1 MPAGGPRPG
10 RGDQRSRLLD
20 AIVAIVGRDGYLQAK
35 IGDIAERAGVSRA
48 TFYELFEDKEEC
60 FLAAHRERAER
71 IGAEIGQAV
80 AKGEPSDATRA
91 AVAVLVELADREPHA
106 FSFLTHEAMFAGA
119 RGAEERDR
127 LIALLAQEIELALSR
142 SPDEAPTPDMPV
154 RILLGGIIR
163 VLGVHMRRGE
173 DRPRELL
180 ADLLVWVDSY
190 EVPRGAQIWRRI
202 TPGPAFL
209 HDEGREIAVGPLAP
223 EALPRGAPPA
233 AGRDGQARAARAH
246 PVRHREGHHGQRLR
260 QHDRGRH
267 RRRRGALARGL
278 LRPLPRQAGG
288 VRRHVR
294 ALLRADHGGERER
307 LLRLRRHLAGAGVG
321 GGTGVHAI
329 RGVGAQPL
337 PLRVRRVLRTGPGQ
351 RQAHGRPRS
360 SASPC
365 SSRRATASAPRP
377 LRFRGSSPRPSTAS
391 VQEEVA
397 FHIRHDRVAEV
408 PALLPLAVYI
418 ILTPFVG
425 VHAAREF
432 VDRKLRE
439 GTGRAWRGRHRIEY
453 RT

>member
-20 AIVAIVGRDGYLQAK
+20 AIVAVVGRDGYLQAK
-35 IGDIAERAGVSRA
+35 IGEIAERAGVSRA

-60 FLAAHRERAER
+60 FLAAHRERSER
-71 IGAEIGQAV
+71 ISAEMGVAV
-80 AKGEPSDATRA
+80 AKGEPRDATRV
-91 AVAVLVELADREPHA
+91 AVTVLVEFADREPHA
-106 FSFLTHEAMFAGA
+106 FSFLAHEAMLAGA

-127 LIALLAQEIELALSR
+127 LIALLAQQIELALSR

-180 ADLLVWVDSY
+180 ADLLVWIDSY
-190 EVPRGAQIWRRI
+190 AVPRGAQIWRRI

-209 HDEGREIAVGPLAP
+209 HDANRAIAVGPLAP
-223 EALPRGAPPA
+223 EALPRGRPRLPGAMVKRVQQERILYATAEVITAKGYANTTVADIVAA
-233 AGRDGQARAARAH
+233 AGVSREVFYAHFHDKQEAFDDTFERFFEQIMAASASAFFGSAGTWEDRVWEAGRAFTRFVVSAPSLCHFGFVECYGPDPASARRTDDLILGFTMFI
-246 PVRHREGHHGQRLR
+246 E
-260 QHDRGRH
+260 
-267 RRRRGALARGL
+267 
-278 LRPLPRQAGG
+278 AGY
-288 VRRHVR
+288 
-294 ALLRADHGGERER
+294 
-307 LLRLRRHLAGAGVG
+307 
-321 GGTGVHAI
+321 
-329 RGVGAQPL
+329 
-337 PLRVRRVLRTGPGQ
+337 RVRP
-351 RQAHGRPRS
+351 QAAQVPRLVS
-360 SASPC
+360 EALDC
-365 SSRRATASAPRP
+365 AI
-377 LRFRGSSPRPSTAS
+377 
-391 VQEEVA
+391 QEEVA

-425 VHAAREF
+425 VHAACEF

-439 GTGRAWRGRHRIEY
+439 GQAEPGETHRLEY